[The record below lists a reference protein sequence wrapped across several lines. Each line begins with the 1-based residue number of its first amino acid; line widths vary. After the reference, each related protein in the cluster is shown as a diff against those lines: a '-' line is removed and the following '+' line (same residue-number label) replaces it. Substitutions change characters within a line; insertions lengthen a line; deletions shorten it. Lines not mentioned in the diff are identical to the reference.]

1 MKRGVLL
8 IIGAV
13 FLIIVIVVAVA
24 AVRSKPKTPE
34 TVTLKIWSPFEE
46 ADIYKTISQPF
57 LQDYPNTK
65 LEFSY
70 IDAANA
76 QEYEAKVVDAIAS
89 GEGPDVWLIR
99 ADWLPKH
106 QPKLVSSANLAT
118 WSKNKKTTEQ
128 EALATLFSQ
137 AVVDQN
143 SRDGQLYGLPIAVDS
158 LALYVNK
165 KVISQVRRE
174 LDDARDKR
182 SSTLD
187 TYPTTWAELEQWSR
201 LITKTDKGNPTR
213 SGLALGLPENTYA
226 ATDVFTA
233 ILQQKG
239 GSLFTAAE
247 DQVALHLALTKAG
260 QSSFPGQEAL
270 TLYSSFATPGNQNF
284 TWNTSV
290 GSPARALIDGKAAMV
305 LAYSSFG
312 TDLLR
317 LDKNAAEYINI
328 RPLPQLDPLKI
339 KTDRTDFA
347 MYWTHVV
354 PKNSANTKLAW
365 QLIRNITANTA
376 TRAYG
381 KATKKPV
388 VSNVVSATNI
398 STGGSSIGDTELF
411 SAQVQ
416 FSSRVYKPEWQLA
429 DEAVQIMMIQV
440 IHQAQSVQVAI
451 DSAAEQLKKSLN
463 Q

>member
-24 AVRSKPKTPE
+24 AVRSKPKAPE

-46 ADIYKTISQPF
+46 ADIYKTISQSF
-57 LQDYPNTK
+57 LEQYPNTK
-65 LEFSY
+65 IEFRY
-70 IDAANA
+70 IDAANS

-106 QPKLVSSANLAT
+106 QPKLVSSTGLAK
-118 WSKNKKTTEQ
+118 WSTKKKVTEQ
-128 EALATLFSQ
+128 EALAAMFSK
-137 AVVDQN
+137 AVVDEN
-143 SRDGQLYGLPIAVDS
+143 SREGQLYGLPVAVDS

-165 KVISQVRRE
+165 KVINQVRRE

-182 SSTLD
+182 SSTFD
-187 TYPTTWAELEQWSR
+187 TYPTTWAEVEQWSR

-247 DQVALHLALTKAG
+247 DQVSLHLALTKAG
-260 QSSFPGQEAL
+260 QSSLPGQEAL
-270 TLYSSFATPGNQNF
+270 SLYSSFGTPGNENF

-290 GSPARALIDGKAAMV
+290 GNPAQALIAGRAAMV

-312 TDLLR
+312 DDLR
-317 LDKNAAEYINI
+317 RIDKNAADYVVI

-354 PKNSANTKLAW
+354 PKNSPHTQQAW
-365 QLIRNITANTA
+365 QFIRNITSNANV
-376 TRAYG
+376 RVYG

-388 VSNVVSATNI
+388 VSSVVSATTVSASSN
-398 STGGSSIGDTELF
+398 SIGDTELF
-411 SAQVQ
+411 SAQVH
-416 FSSRVYKPEWQLA
+416 FSAPVYKPEWQLA
-429 DEAVQIMMIQV
+429 DEAVQVMMIRV
-440 IHQAQSVQVAI
+440 IQQAQSVQVAI